1 MMVQNEELGL
11 QGRIVAVL
19 VRSYGK
25 FLWTLVFG
33 EW

>member
-11 QGRIVAVL
+11 QGCIVAVL
-19 VRSYGK
+19 VSSYGK
-25 FLWTLVFG
+25 FLWTLVIG